1 MSDPL
6 IIRAGDHPETQETG
20 TRDAEGRVPG
30 VSQTFTAPTPAPAFA
45 RITVALD
52 FSPTSLYA
60 LELVRTRFPGARLHL
75 VHVTDARATALPDL
89 GGGVTPTGPDPAMLS
104 VLEGA
109 DAGRL
114 DGLAREGEET
124 ELLVG
129 DPVTGILDAAARW
142 GAELIVVGTHAKG
155 AVEHFLVG
163 SSAEKVVARSRVPVL
178 TVRGPA

>member
-6 IIRAGDHPETQETG
+6 IIRAGAGSDSHDT
-20 TRDAEGRVPG
+20 D
-30 VSQTFTAPTPAPAFA
+30 SQTGGPASAPPFA

-60 LELVRTRFPGARLHL
+60 LNLARTRFPGAQLHL
-75 VHVTDARATALPDL
+75 VHVTDARATARADF
-89 GGGVTPTGPDPAMLS
+89 GGGVMPAGPDPAMLN

-109 DAGRL
+109 DADRL
-114 DGLAREGEET
+114 AEVVQEGEET

-129 DPVTGILDAAARW
+129 DPVTGILNAAERW

-163 SSAEKVVARSRVPVL
+163 SSAEKLVARSPLPVL